1 MTPCP
6 TAIRPL
12 RELVNHHPL
21 EHIRL
26 VVDVV
31 EHVFPERVEEG
42 EWHEEPADAHPEAVG
57 EGYDGEGEDEV
68 GEERGYQH
76 DEGFGGEEVEEEPH
90 YPGEEG
96 GCRGTEVGEP
106 VGYD

>member
-1 MTPCP
+1 MQHPGPADHTLLRQVRLVHTMTPCP

-42 EWHEEPADAHPEAVG
+42 KRHEEPADAHPEAVG
-57 EGYDGEGEDEV
+57 KGHDGEGEDEV
-68 GEERGYQH
+68 GEEGGYQH
-76 DEGFGGEEVEEEPH
+76 D
-90 YPGEEG
+90 
-96 GCRGTEVGEP
+96 
-106 VGYD
+106 